1 MPVTMTKT
9 MLAPIRTDP
18 PADRLVTLDD
28 IKRHAVV
35 EHDEDDALLEAMLD
49 ATVGLLDGHG
59 GLLGRCL
66 VSQDWRQDLANWP
79 EAGPG
84 SGPAAGLLRLPFP
97 DVSAATITWF
107 DSGNIEHTVEQRDF
121 ELLADARGSYVAFS
135 DRFSRPALCP
145 DRGDA
150 VQIAFTA
157 GYGEPSDV
165 PGPIRLA
172 ILMLVTR
179 WYLNRGDTDHA
190 AIPDSIWSILAPYA
204 RLSV

>member
-1 MPVTMTKT
+1 MPVTMTKP
-9 MLAPIRTDP
+9 MPAPIRTDP
-18 PADRLVTLDD
+18 PADRPVTLED

-49 ATVGLLDGHG
+49 AAVGLLDGHG
-59 GLLGRCL
+59 GLLARCL
-66 VSQDWRQDLANWP
+66 VSQGWRQDLADWS
-79 EAGPG
+79 EAGMI
-84 SGPAAGLLRLPFP
+84 RLPFA
-97 DVSAATITWF
+97 DVSEVSISYF
-107 DSGNIEHTVEQRDF
+107 DSGNVRHVLAQGDL

-172 ILMLVTR
+172 ILMLATR